1 MKKTALFL
9 TIAAALLLA
18 GCHSDIDDRITQ
30 LKQDVS
36 ELEIRVSRLNE
47 SLNSLSELV
56 GALEKND
63 HITNISESGSGADK
77 TYRITFASGST
88 LTFHNGS
95 EGVSPIVGIQYDDN
109 YKSYYWTIQMGPD
122 SSPTWMTNSYGQRVK
137 ATGSVPQLK
146 IEDGVWWYSFDGS
159 GWSKCNWGPTQ
170 GEAGSSVFV
179 TVDTSDP
186 YFVRFVLTSW
196 VGIKMPTQK
205 AFDELN
211 DQCRKLNESFKSYT
225 DIINS
230 INGNT
235 FVKSVAEYKQGD
247 DSGYRFTLES
257 GKVIS
262 IRTGRSSRDSVLLSA
277 KAYTDGKYYWVFRN
291 KSSEKYQWLKYND
304 KMICV
309 TMTDVTPRI
318 SIQQV
323 SGSLYFA
330 VSVEGGEPELM
341 LDEKGNPVE
350 ATGTMVPD
358 FFSKV
363 DLSDPSA
370 VILTMTDGSVIR
382 LPRGRQFIP
391 TMELSLDHSYIEPN
405 TGYSYEL
412 LLFVNDTLPS
422 TTELKTFA
430 EYHKASG
437 VNIEAIALDD
447 GYVREIEE
455 VSITPTKIS
464 KGVAF
469 SLVYDVKFTTGDGG
483 SWDTT
488 RKFRIAIFLNWM
500 NQSIMKVAEFDRH
513 IAATS
518 LKLTSTTLTVAKG
531 KTSTLKYTF
540 APANTTDKIEWSSDN
555 PSVAKVSDK
564 GVVTGVAAG
573 TCTITATLG
582 TLTATCK
589 CTVTG

>member
-330 VSVEGGEPELM
+330 VSVDVHVPEQFSEHLARAASRIDIEHGTAVSLEFLIREYRVRSTGCKRFPAAVED
-341 LDEKGNPVE
+341 LDLI
-350 ATGTMVPD
+350 GTVFTADRIGLASDDQMG
-358 FFSKV
+358 FV
-363 DLSDPSA
+363 D
-370 VILTMTDGSVIR
+370 
-382 LPRGRQFIP
+382 Q
-391 TMELSLDHSYIEPN
+391 
-405 TGYSYEL
+405 
-412 LLFVNDTLPS
+412 
-422 TTELKTFA
+422 
-430 EYHKASG
+430 
-437 VNIEAIALDD
+437 
-447 GYVREIEE
+447 
-455 VSITPTKIS
+455 
-464 KGVAF
+464 
-469 SLVYDVKFTTGDGG
+469 GD
-483 SWDTT
+483 
-488 RKFRIAIFLNWM
+488 I
-500 NQSIMKVAEFDRH
+500 VAEFLDRLH
-513 IAATS
+513 VVGGQDDGRAFVTEPQYLVPYHLGVDGVESGEGFVENQQLRFVKYGGDELDLLGHA
-518 LKLTSTTLTVAKG
+518 LG
-531 KTSTLKYTF
+531 KFLDF
-540 APANTTDKIEWSSDN
+540 LVPPALDPETDE
-555 PSVAKVSDK
+555 PFLEFRRGGGTAH
-564 GVVTGVAAG
+564 AFEAG
-573 TCTITATLG
+573 QIDGL
-582 TLTATCK
+582 LPHFHFLE
-589 CTVTG
+589 